1 MVPIRIRSQ
10 ALRRRRN
17 TIENGPF
24 ALLPDE
30 DLLKAEPG
38 APCEW
43 QQADVKR
50 AIDAAEEAGLSS
62 YRIEIAPDGSISVI
76 VGDPADTAS
85 PDPYRNLFR
94 QP

>member
-17 TIENGPF
+17 TIESGPF
-24 ALLPDE
+24 AVLPDE
-30 DLLKAEPG
+30 DLLKAEPA

-50 AIDAAEEAGLSS
+50 AIEAAEEAGLSS
-62 YRIEIAPDGSISVI
+62 YRVEIAPDGSISVI
-76 VGDPADTAS
+76 VGDPDHTAD
-85 PDPYRNLFR
+85 PDSYRDLSR
-94 QP
+94 

>member
-1 MVPIRIRSQ
+1 MVPIRIQAQ

-17 TIENGPF
+17 TTHDGAF
-24 ALLPDE
+24 ALLPD
-30 DLLKAEPG
+30 DHLVRPEPPG
-38 APCEW
+38 VGEW

-76 VGDPADTAS
+76 VGDPGDTAP
-85 PDPYRNLFR
+85 PDPYRDLFR